1 MSKILVVD
9 DEEDQEDLII
19 QRFVNKDLFQDYEFI
34 FARNGLEALQ
44 KIKKYPEIEI
54 LMIDINMPKMDGFTL
69 MKKSKAINPILCFI
83 LISAYDDEANIKSG
97 YEHGAFEF
105 VNKPID
111 FLLLEDALRRIML
124 HVEDLRQSIKA
135 KKGIE

>member
-1 MSKILVVD
+1 M
-9 DEEDQEDLII
+9 
-19 QRFVNKDLFQDYEFI
+19 
-34 FARNGLEALQ
+34 
-44 KIKKYPEIEI
+44 
-54 LMIDINMPKMDGFTL
+54 
-69 MKKSKAINPILCFI
+69 
-83 LISAYDDEANIKSG
+83 ISAYDDEANIKSG